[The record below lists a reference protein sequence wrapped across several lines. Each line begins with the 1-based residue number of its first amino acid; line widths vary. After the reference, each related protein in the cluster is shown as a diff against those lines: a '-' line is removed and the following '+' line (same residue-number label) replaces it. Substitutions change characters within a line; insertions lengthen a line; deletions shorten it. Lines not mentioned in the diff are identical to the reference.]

1 MGSPLP
7 IPTRHRMSPGAWRA
21 LLCAWV
27 VTVTLFSPGCGEREQ
42 NTPGTSGT
50 DLEEDP
56 APLSTG
62 GPPISLP
69 EVPPSTPPAQDDPST
84 DGWDTEVLAAKA
96 GKQLKALGKM
106 FFEKGNADLSTLLAP
121 GFTCEPLVPSGLK
134 PVFEDDLVLVERQ
147 TSATPAP
154 DREKDLA
161 SALAEIRE
169 LSQGGGRNHQ
179 DAGFKVV
186 GVSSGSSDNTFQTE
200 VIFSLSFTTDKT
212 LVEHHATWLVDWKH
226 GPGQDALPA
235 LTNLAVRD
243 FARTTSKRST
253 PLYSDVTAS
262 ALGDTPCYSNQLGL
276 GLNHWLGR
284 LPVRAMLNRFGTPGL
299 ALGDVNGDGLEDL
312 YLCQEPGLPNRLFLQ
327 KPDGTAEEVSAAW
340 GVDWIDDSRSAL
352 FLDLDNDGDQD
363 LAVALYGVVVVARN
377 DDQKRFTITTAL
389 PCNPSTTSL
398 AAADYDRDGL
408 LDLYVCGYAQ
418 DDGGASIG
426 AANERFVYHDARN
439 GAPNSL
445 FRNDGELAFHDVTAS
460 SGLDQNN
467 LRWSFAAA
475 WEDYDEDGDPDLYVA
490 NDYGR
495 NNLYRNDNGK
505 FVDVA
510 DSAGVEDVG
519 GGMSAAWGDYD
530 RDGRMDIY
538 VANMFSAAG
547 SRITT
552 QGQFKTGP
560 DADIRDRFRRFARG
574 NTLFRNT
581 GRGFE
586 DVSVKT
592 GVTVGRWAW
601 GSNFVDLNND
611 AWPDFVVANGY
622 LSSETDSGDL

>member
-7 IPTRHRMSPGAWRA
+7 IPTRHRMSPGAWRI

-42 NTPGTSGT
+42 NTPDTPGT
-50 DLEEDP
+50 DLEEAP
-56 APLSTG
+56 APLSAEAPRTA
-62 GPPISLP
+62 LP
-69 EVPPSTPPAQDDPST
+69 EVPPSAPPAQDDPSA

-106 FFEKGNADLSTLLAP
+106 FFEKGNVDLSTLLAP

-134 PVFEDDLVLVERQ
+134 PVFEDDLVLVERHAS
-147 TSATPAP
+147 TAPAP
-154 DREKDLA
+154 AREKDLA
-161 SALAEIRE
+161 NVLAEIRE
-169 LSQGGGRNHQ
+169 LSQSGGRSPQNVE
-179 DAGFKVV
+179 FKVV
-186 GVSSGSSDNTFQTE
+186 GVSSGSAGSAFQTE
-200 VIFSLSFTTDKT
+200 VIFSLSFATDKA
-212 LVEHHATWLVDWKH
+212 LVEHHATWLVDWKP

-235 LTNLAVRD
+235 LAHLAVRD
-243 FARTTSKRST
+243 FERTTSKRST

-262 ALGDTPCYSNQLGL
+262 ALGDTPCYRDQLGL

-377 DDQKRFTITTAL
+377 DDQKRFTVTTAL

-408 LDLYVCGYAQ
+408 LDLYVCGYSQ

-445 FRNDGELAFHDVTAS
+445 FRNIGDLAFQDVTAS
-460 SGLDQNN
+460 SGLNQNN

-475 WEDYDEDGDPDLYVA
+475 WEDYDEDGDQDLYVA

-510 DSAGVEDVG
+510 DSTGVEDVG

-552 QGQFKTGP
+552 QGQFKTGT

-581 GRGFE
+581 GEGFE
-586 DVSVKT
+586 DVSVQT